1 MDKRIFSTATLLVA
15 LAIMPLAQADSPPN
29 ITTLDSHSVE
39 AKGKITLYRVQVQGM
54 EFGAAKK
61 QSDAEVLVTLDS
73 TPGNVYVLRLHQDS
87 PPATTVMANTL
98 RDAFLSNTNI
108 TLYYLKVPDAP
119 NTKNFKI
126 NVVQLN
132 K

>member
-1 MDKRIFSTATLLVA
+1 MDKRIFSTAALFTA
-15 LAIMPLAQADSPPN
+15 LAIMPLAYADSPPN
-29 ITTLDSHSVE
+29 ITTLDSHSAE

-73 TPGNVYVLRLHQDS
+73 TPDNVYVLRLHQDS
-87 PPATTVMANTL
+87 PPVTSVMANTL
-98 RDAFLSNTNI
+98 RDAFVSKTNV
-108 TLYYLKVPDAP
+108 TLYYQKVPDAP